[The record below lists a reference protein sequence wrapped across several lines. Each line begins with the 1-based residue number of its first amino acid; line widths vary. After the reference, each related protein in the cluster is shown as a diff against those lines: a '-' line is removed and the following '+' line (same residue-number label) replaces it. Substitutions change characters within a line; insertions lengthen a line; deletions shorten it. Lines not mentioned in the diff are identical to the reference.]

1 VGVVAPASGA
11 GSHGALNKLMSSHNK
26 SQQLAA
32 AGAAKGKAYN
42 DSDTAGNIVV
52 CNWTALGVPLCHR
65 YRKIHSGD

>member
-32 AGAAKGKAYN
+32 AGAAKGKA
-42 DSDTAGNIVV
+42 G
-52 CNWTALGVPLCHR
+52 LGP
-65 YRKIHSGD
+65 KGGQ

>member
-32 AGAAKGKAYN
+32 AGAAKGKA
-42 DSDTAGNIVV
+42 G
-52 CNWTALGVPLCHR
+52 LGPKR
-65 YRKIHSGD
+65 GQ